1 MEKNLNNHKEKEKS
15 NSYKFTSSLLT
26 RPFSSSDQRQNV
38 NNNEIIEEIPDPDL
52 IEKNNMT
59 YYNNNNNN
67 PDFNYSVSN
76 IQKNEESI
84 LSNASINFTKK
95 DLMNQFNSQ
104 NNNLNISSS
113 TITSRKRKP
122 FEKLS
127 FHSDSQTNISDKL
140 LNNNLQNDQTEDT
153 KSLTNM
159 NNIIDDKPISISE
172 NNPNDLSNITQ
183 SNMSRTQLSFDEK
196 SMILSCYK
204 LLSKETLEKAKK
216 FNSNYKNSTPFW
228 IKFFE
233 DIENDTLSAN
243 SSYFKYDNKNEY
255 IKSLIEMVQ
264 RDADIYDE
272 INKSKKKKEETQNSI
287 KKLLEESKKVQEDIK
302 NKSTTSNK
310 NNNNS
315 QTQEEKSQIELD
327 NKLNQVLNIYNKL
340 EEKNKKLYNN
350 EKDYDTFKNLL
361 ITGGKFTND
370 EPSKKNIP
378 EQIKKLENLE
388 EIEEENKNEKEKE
401 KKENKENNEITNEKT
416 KTTEYKTIDA
426 LYFGE
431 NYTFEDLNY
440 DKIDFFVYEKDSIKR
455 LLELDRQL
463 NKIDPVRYNTSINTE
478 LKKIQDDF
486 NKGKKER
493 YEKTT
498 KAFKEDFY
506 KFLKESKDKKKS
518 IFDIPVK
525 DESKIKYKDYL
536 KEFQDQK
543 KYKKDLENR
552 LNQLDYKIRDIYKKD
567 ISDSQMK
574 ELQKQIEN
582 YRKTDEYKKKFEETK
597 VPGLAELKSLTNDI
611 KEFDKKNQEISES
624 LKELRKQLEI
634 EKQNQIN
641 KEDEEK
647 FKKEIIEPF
656 IEHKKEI
663 ENIDKD
669 NKIMNEK
676 INKLEEA
683 NKKEENMLIEIQKQ
697 LDEINNNKDK
707 YEKMFE
713 EADKIMEM
721 REEENKKNNN
731 EENKNDIFEDADEI
745 IKKYGIN
752 NLIEEQKKNEE
763 VINYYENN
771 LKIAENTLN
780 NLKKINEE
788 NDELLNKEFMSPEEF
803 CKIPDEVK
811 AYFEEKKREEEEKKK
826 KLEEKKNENNEKND
840 TENNLNNQENKIED
854 LKVND
859 NDINIKDNEDN
870 KNENNK
876 IKNEKN
882 NENDNK
888 ENNEEN
894 KIEDNK
900 TEDEKFQEN
909 INNISKDSLEGN

>member
-1 MEKNLNNHKEKEKS
+1 MEKNLNNHKEK

-26 RPFSSSDQRQNV
+26 RPFSSSDQRLNN

-52 IEKNNMT
+52 IDKNNMT

-95 DLMNQFNSQ
+95 DLMNQFNPQ

-113 TITSRKRKP
+113 TINSRKRKP

-127 FHSDSQTNISDKL
+127 FHSDSQTNISEKL

-153 KSLTNM
+153 KSITNM
-159 NNIIDDKPISISE
+159 NNNIDDKPISISE

-255 IKSLIEMVQ
+255 VKSLIEMVQ

-272 INKSKKKKEETQNSI
+272 INKNKKKKEETQNSI
-287 KKLLEESKKVQEDIK
+287 KKLLDESKKVQEDIK

-310 NNNNS
+310 NVNNT

-350 EKDYDTFKNLL
+350 EKDYDTFKNIL

-370 EPSKKNIP
+370 EPNKKNIP

-388 EIEEENKNEKEKE
+388 EIEENKNEEE
-401 KKENKENNEITNEKT
+401 KKEIKENNETINDKT
-416 KTTEYKTIDA
+416 KPNEYKTIDS
-426 LYFGE
+426 LYFSE

-440 DKIDFFVYEKDSIKR
+440 DKIDFFVYQKDSIKR

-478 LKKIQDDF
+478 LKKIQDEF

-493 YEKTT
+493 YEKTKKT
-498 KAFKEDFY
+498 FKEDFY
-506 KFLKESKDKKKS
+506 KFLKDTKETKKS

-536 KEFQDQK
+536 KEFQEQK

-552 LNQLDYKIRDIYKKD
+552 LNQLDNKIKDIYKKD
-567 ISDSQMK
+567 ITDSQMK
-574 ELQKQIEN
+574 DLQKEIEN
-582 YRKTDEYKKKFEETK
+582 YRKTEEYKKKFEEIK
-597 VPGLAELKSLTNDI
+597 VPGLAQLNSLNNDI

-624 LKELRKQLEI
+624 LKELKNQLEI
-634 EKQNQIN
+634 EKQRQMN

-656 IEHKKEI
+656 IEHKKEV

-669 NKIMNEK
+669 NKLMNEK
-676 INKLEEA
+676 INKIEEA
-683 NKKEENMLIEIQKQ
+683 NIKEENMLIEIQKQ
-697 LDEINNNKDK
+697 LEEINTNKEK

-721 REEENKKNNN
+721 REEENKKNNI
-731 EENKNDIFEDADEI
+731 EENKNDIFEDAEEI

-752 NLIEEQKKNEE
+752 DLIEEQKKNEE

-771 LKIAENTLN
+771 LKIAENSLN
-780 NLKKINEE
+780 NLKKMNEE
-788 NDELLNKEFMSPEEF
+788 NDELVNKEFMSPEDF

-811 AYFEEKKREEEEKKK
+811 AYFEEKKREEEEKRKK
-826 KLEEKKNENNEKND
+826 IEEKKNENNE
-840 TENNLNNQENKIED
+840 NKE
-854 LKVND
+854 
-859 NDINIKDNEDN
+859 
-870 KNENNK
+870 KNENNEN
-876 IKNEKN
+876 NEKKEN
-882 NENDNK
+882 NEENQNNEKK

-894 KIEDNK
+894 KTDDLKINNTDIKIENNEDNK
-900 TEDEKFQEN
+900 KDNNKIEDEKNQDN
-909 INNISKDSLEGN
+909 INNISKDSLEEN